1 MKVKIVFDVDD
12 GTRRDI
18 NNYHSREGRSVK
30 APYAEVKS
38 FIENHT
44 SALFE
49 SIAGDDDTSTLL
61 PSGASSR
68 KLWWEGEE

>member
-18 NNYHSREGRSVK
+18 NNYHSHKGRSVK
-30 APYAEVKS
+30 ASYADVKS

-44 SALFE
+44 QALFE
-49 SIAGDDDTSTLL
+49 SIACDDD
-61 PSGASSR
+61 PA
-68 KLWWEGEE
+68 EESE